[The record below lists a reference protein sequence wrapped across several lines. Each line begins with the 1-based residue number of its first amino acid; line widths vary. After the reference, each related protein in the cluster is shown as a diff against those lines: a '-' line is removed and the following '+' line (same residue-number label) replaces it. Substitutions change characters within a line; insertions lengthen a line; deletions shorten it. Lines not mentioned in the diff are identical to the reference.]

1 MRGGRSGERL
11 IESSSSWFNS
21 KCPSG
26 QLEVTMQ
33 LTSVK
38 RMMGGLGGEMP
49 STHRQTLNDVETDPH
64 LIGVVCFKCAL
75 LNGSCFGKQN

>member
-1 MRGGRSGERL
+1 
-11 IESSSSWFNS
+11 
-21 KCPSG
+21 
-26 QLEVTMQ
+26 MQ

-64 LIGVVCFKCAL
+64 LIGWSVLNALFLMGRVLVSRTDKADSSASKLKGPKSALTKILKGVV
-75 LNGSCFGKQN
+75 S